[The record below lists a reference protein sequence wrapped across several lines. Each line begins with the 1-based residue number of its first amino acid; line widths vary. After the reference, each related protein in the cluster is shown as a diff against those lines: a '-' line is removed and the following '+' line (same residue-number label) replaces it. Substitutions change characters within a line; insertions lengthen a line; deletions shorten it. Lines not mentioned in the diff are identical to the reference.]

1 MQARERVEQS
11 RFTVFFQSFV
21 APEGRKVGSPKR
33 RVRSH
38 LARWEMKSCTPLWH
52 EAHLQ
57 VKKLKAPHVR
67 STFGSWE
74 VEMWKKCAPLWR
86 QAHFEVKMYK
96 AHRGQNTFRSWD
108 VEKVYAVVAR
118 STFRSQ
124 KCKELMG
131 SEYFWKLTC
140 RKYACHCG
148 AKHISKSECT
158 KHFSLG
164 TLLEAQMST
173 KCTPLWREAL
183 LEVEMLKKC
192 TPLWREAHFQVRLL
206 KAPHV
211 RTTFEG
217 SDVVL
222 CGRRKGFRTWA
233 TTHYRKNSFATFY
246 LFARLH
252 LLSSHSFSSS
262 FCWLFLF
269 SDAARPVHRI
279 GSLASKSPSVLYN
292 VNPGL
297 INL

>member
-1 MQARERVEQS
+1 MDRWKSRGGKSQKREEKRREEKKEDQRRENVRRKNMQARERVEQS

-124 KCKELMG
+124 KCKELTG

-173 KCTPLWREAL
+173 KCTPLWREARF
-183 LEVEMLKKC
+183 EVKRVKVKN
-192 TPLWREAHFQVRLL
+192 WRSRSTFGSWDVEKVHAVVARSTFPGQTVKSTTCSDHFWRFRCGFVWQ
-206 KAPHV
+206 AQGIPH
-211 RTTFEG
+211 
-217 SDVVL
+217 
-222 CGRRKGFRTWA
+222 
-233 TTHYRKNSFATFY
+233 
-246 LFARLH
+246 
-252 LLSSHSFSSS
+252 LSHNT
-262 FCWLFLF
+262 L
-269 SDAARPVHRI
+269 
-279 GSLASKSPSVLYN
+279 
-292 VNPGL
+292 
-297 INL
+297 